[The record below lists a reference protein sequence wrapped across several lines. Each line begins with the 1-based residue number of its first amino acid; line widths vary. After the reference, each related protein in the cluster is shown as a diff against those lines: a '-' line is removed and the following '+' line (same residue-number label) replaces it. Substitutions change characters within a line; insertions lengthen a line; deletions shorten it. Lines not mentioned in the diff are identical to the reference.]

1 MMKVLRV
8 LHPDL
13 LLSFSTVAETASFTL
28 AAERLGLRQST
39 VSQHVKR
46 LEASVKRPLFARDT
60 HSVALT
66 SDGAAMLDHAR
77 GILDLNRRLERHVAG
92 SELRGRL
99 RFGVSEDFATSRLP
113 DVLGEFTAH
122 HRHIDLELTID
133 VSGHLYE
140 RLDGGDLDVIFAKR
154 RRGDRRGEVAW
165 TEQIVWAGRPN
176 LEIDSG
182 KPLPLI
188 VYPPPSIS
196 RAYAIDALEAAGR
209 AWRIACTSGSLSGL
223 RAAALAGLGV
233 MPYAERLLP
242 SGLSTLPAR
251 DLPKLGTVDFVAIG
265 PGRHNKAATALIR
278 TLLANSSRLQST
290 HADAR

>member
-1 MMKVLRV
+1 M

-39 VSQHVKR
+39 VSQHIKR
-46 LEASVKRPLFARDT
+46 LETAIRRPLFARDT

-77 GILDLNRRLERHVAG
+77 GILDLNRRLRRHFEG

-99 RFGVSEDFATSRLP
+99 RFGVSKDFATSRLP
-113 DVLGEFTAH
+113 DVLGDFTAQ

-154 RRGDRRGEVAW
+154 RRGDRRGQVAW

-176 LEIDSG
+176 LEVDAG
-182 KPLPLI
+182 KALPLI

-196 RAYAIDALEAAGR
+196 RAYAIDALETAGR
-209 AWRIACTSGSLSGL
+209 AWRIACTSGSLAGL

-233 MPYAERLLP
+233 MPYAARLLP
-242 SGLSTLPAR
+242 PGLVLLTAR
-251 DLPKLGTVDFVAIG
+251 DLPELGTVDFVAIG
-265 PGRHNKAATALIR
+265 PGRHDKAATALIQ
-278 TLLANSSRLQST
+278 TLLVNSSRLRSPRPE
-290 HADAR
+290 AR